1 MNTFLVLLTYGVLS
15 IGTANA
21 APYLDL
27 GIGAAIDVNESRG
40 RNCIRD
46 YTPKGWGCSSNPL
59 GYVAIG
65 YKHRGFSIEASHWSS
80 ITTYDA
86 GLNVISIKKR
96 LQF

>member
-1 MNTFLVLLTYGVLS
+1 MNTFLVLLASGVVS

-27 GIGAAIDVNESRG
+27 VVGAAVDVNESRG

-46 YTPKGWGCSSNPL
+46 YEEKKWGCSSNPL
-59 GYVAIG
+59 GYVAVG
-65 YKHRGFSIEASHWSS
+65 YEHRGFSVEASHWST

-86 GLNVISIKKR
+86 GLNIISIKKR
-96 LQF
+96 LQC